1 MDLLTVPLKKPS
13 EVDLVKPLKNI
24 IQSTNIKPA
33 DNSQIEKINSFN
45 KQRNHA
51 VFKVFEKNDAA
62 LEAIYAYYDQL
73 NALEVKI
80 PVHEFQVPFKY
91 KDAFD
96 KGSIFGGR
104 ASLTLSS
111 LAYEKVC
118 VLFNIA
124 ALQSSVAAAQCFDS
138 DDGLKTAA
146 KLFQQ
151 SAGIFSFLK
160 SAAPALGQEPT
171 PDLSPDTLHVL
182 SILMLAQ
189 AQEVCL
195 VKAIKDGMKDQVIA
209 KLASQNDEMYA
220 DVLKSMQKESIRS
233 LWDKEWLQVVS
244 GKQAGIHALTLM
256 YQSNVYHASKKVG
269 HQIAALQKAIDIF
282 KTAQS
287 RAGKPIYE
295 DYFKK
300 AQVKLVEAKKENDFI
315 YNATIPDPSTLE
327 LSGKFQL
334 AKAIPITTPMSSNF
348 KDLFSDLIPVALQH
362 AISACEAQ
370 KSEIVNTE
378 VMKLRDATQTLN
390 GVLSSLNL
398 PAAIE
403 VSTPGSS
410 LPPSLLE
417 KANEVR
423 DKGGVQSIHTLID
436 QLPESLTRNKEIL
449 DETERMLNEE
459 KESDDQL
466 RTQFK
471 ERWTRTPSD
480 KLTEVFRSSAAKYRE
495 IINNAIS
502 ADKIV
507 RQKFESNLHGMEMLS
522 KPPNELH
529 NAIPAG
535 SGVVSNSTS
544 VMKLRALMESV
555 ETMKA
560 ERDVIESE
568 LKSAT
573 VDMKDQFLNALAQDG
588 AIDPAMAV
596 SHVGKALTPLQKQVA
611 DSIGRQQSLI
621 QDIQEAHQAFTAEAG
636 SGSNARDQQLSALAS
651 AYDIFTE
658 LQHNLKEGTKFYND
672 LTQLLIVFQNK
683 VSDFCFARK
692 TEKEELMKDLT
703 AETSR
708 VASGFQQPSVP
719 SYQSGPPARPPP
731 PQVQEQQSAV
741 PASAPNAPYPVQMQG
756 MPAPVMGYNFMPPMP
771 ASFNPYATL
780 PAGGIPYPQ
789 AFNFPQA
796 PGTQF
801 YGTYPGTYAQQIQ
814 QGNYPQ
820 GAFPPNQQPNK
831 PYGF

>member
-1 MDLLTVPLKKPS
+1 MDLLTVPLKKPN
-13 EVDLVKPLKNI
+13 EVDLVKPLKSL
-24 IQSTNIKPA
+24 IQSSNVKPA
-33 DNSQIEKINSFN
+33 DSSQMEKINSFN

-51 VFKVFEKNDAA
+51 VFKVFEKNEAA

-80 PVHEFQVPFKY
+80 PIHEFQVPFKY

-96 KGSIFGGR
+96 KGSIFGGK

-111 LAYEKVC
+111 LAFEKVC

-124 ALQSSVAAAQCFDS
+124 ALQSSIAASQCFDS
-138 DDGLKTAA
+138 DEGLKTAA

-151 SAGIFSFLK
+151 SAGIFSHLK

-195 VKAIKDGMKDQVIA
+195 LKAIKDGMKDQIIA
-209 KLASQNDEMYA
+209 KLACQNDEMYA
-220 DVLKSMQKESIRS
+220 DVLKTMQKESTRS
-233 LWDKEWLQVVS
+233 LWDKEWLQVVC
-244 GKQAGIHALTLM
+244 GKQAGIHAITLL
-256 YQSNVYHASKKVG
+256 YQSNVFNASKKIG
-269 HQIAALQKAIDIF
+269 QQIAALQKAIDLF

-287 RAGKPIYE
+287 RAGKPVYE
-295 DYFKK
+295 EYNKK
-300 AQVKLVEAKKENDFI
+300 AQLKLVEAKKENDFI
-315 YNATIPDPSTLE
+315 YNAMIPDPSSLE
-327 LSGKFQL
+327 SSGKFQL
-334 AKAIPITTPMSSNF
+334 AKTIPITAPMSSNF

-362 AISACEAQ
+362 AIHNCDAQ
-370 KSEIVNTE
+370 KSEIVNAE
-378 VMKLRDATQTLN
+378 IMKLRDATQTLN

-403 VSTPGSS
+403 VNTPGHS

-423 DKGGVQSIHTLID
+423 DKGGVQSIQTLID
-436 QLPESLTRNKEIL
+436 ELPESLTRNKEIL
-449 DETERMLNEE
+449 DETERMMNEE
-459 KESDDQL
+459 RESDNQL
-466 RTQFK
+466 RNQFK
-471 ERWTRTPSD
+471 EKWTRTPSD
-480 KLTEVFRSSAAKYRE
+480 KLTEVFRSSASKYRE
-495 IINNAIS
+495 IINNAIT
-502 ADKIV
+502 ADKVV
-507 RQKFESNLHGMEMLS
+507 RQKFESNLHGIETLT
-522 KPPNELH
+522 KPPNELQ
-529 NAIPAG
+529 NGIPAA
-535 SGVVSNSTS
+535 SGAVSNSSS
-544 VMKLRALMESV
+544 VLKLRALMESV
-555 ETMKA
+555 ETMKV

-573 VDMKDQFLNALAQDG
+573 VDMKDQFLNALALDG
-588 AIDPAMAV
+588 AIDPAATV
-596 SHVGKALTPLQKQVA
+596 SFVGKALSPLQKQVA

-621 QDIQEAHQAFTAEAG
+621 QDIQDAHSSFTAEVG
-636 SGSNARDQQLSALAS
+636 SGSNKRDQQLSQLAS

-658 LQHNLKEGTKFYND
+658 LQHNLKEGSKFYSD

-708 VASGFQQPSVP
+708 VASGFQQPNIP
-719 SYQSGPPARPPP
+719 SHHGSAPPP
-731 PQVQEQQSAV
+731 PVPVQEQQSTVPAV
-741 PASAPNAPYPVQMQG
+741 PYPIQMQG
-756 MPAPVMGYNFMPPMP
+756 MPQPVMGYNFMPQMP

-780 PAGGIPYPQ
+780 PTGGIPYPQ
-789 AFNFPQA
+789 AFSFPQA
-796 PGTQF
+796 PGTQY
-801 YGTYPGTYAQQIQ
+801 YGTYPGAYGQQIQ
-814 QGNYPQ
+814 QGNYPY
-820 GAFPPNQQPNK
+820 AAPPNPNNPQK